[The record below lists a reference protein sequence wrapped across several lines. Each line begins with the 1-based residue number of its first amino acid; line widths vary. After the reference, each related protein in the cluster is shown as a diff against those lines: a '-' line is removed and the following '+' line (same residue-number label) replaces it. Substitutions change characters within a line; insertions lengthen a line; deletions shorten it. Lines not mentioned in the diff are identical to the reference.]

1 MTDKESMLIVPNE
14 LVRYIKRI
22 RKIHDETGDEPSTA
36 DLCRT
41 AILADMRKLEHP
53 TEAEREFMKCLEET
67 MANGT
72 GYEDRNRAERCELIE
87 KVRKCVSGMLLG
99 KTLRFVGTALPYNED
114 KADQFIHV
122 EAVEMSSHAGGAV
135 TLYGT
140 IYHRGDELNKC
151 SLFLFAV
158 NDCWRMSVRSSLE
171 EFFSRFRFCD
181 VDDVIVSIGK
191 KKAEVMKRYDN
202 IMDLFRK
209 QVNES
214 VLRDEPCHPEEWL
227 P

>member
-1 MTDKESMLIVPNE
+1 MLNVPNE

-22 RKIHDETGDEPSTA
+22 REIHEIREETGDEPSTA

-53 TEAEREFMKCLEET
+53 TEMEREFMKCLEET

-72 GYEDRNRAERCELIE
+72 ARRAERCELIE
-87 KVRKCVSGMLLG
+87 KVRKCVSDMLLG
-99 KTLRFVGTALPYNED
+99 KTLRFVGTALPYDEA
-114 KADQFIHV
+114 KANQFIHV

-140 IYHRGDELNKC
+140 IYHCGDWLDKC

-158 NDCWRMSVRSSLE
+158 NDCWRMPVREGLE

-191 KKAEVMKRYDN
+191 KKAEEMKKYDDL
-202 IMDLFRK
+202 MDMFRK

-214 VLRDEPCHPEEWL
+214 RLRNEPCHPEEWL

>member
-1 MTDKESMLIVPNE
+1 MTDKESKIFVPTE
-14 LVRYIKRI
+14 LVKYVTRI
-22 RKIHDETGDEPSTA
+22 REIHDETGDEPSTA

-53 TEAEREFMKCLEET
+53 TDMEREFMKCLEDT

-72 GYEDRNRAERCELIE
+72 GYEDTRRAERCELIE
-87 KVRKCVSGMLLG
+87 KVRKCVSDMLLG
-99 KTLRFVGTALPYNED
+99 RTLKFVGTALPYDEA

-122 EAVEMSSHAGGAV
+122 EAVEMTSHAGGAV

-140 IYHRGDELNKC
+140 IYHCSDELDKC
-151 SLFLFAV
+151 SLFMFAI
-158 NDCWRMSVRSSLE
+158 NDCWRMPVRDSLE

-191 KKAEVMKRYDN
+191 KKAEAMKKYDDL
-202 IMDLFRK
+202 MDMFRK

-214 VLRDEPCHPEEWL
+214 GLRNEPCHPEEWL